1 MHLINNQPFFDLTEH
16 IDFAGLEA
24 IKKDLIYGI
33 VKNRASWGQGA
44 ASTHNLYNKGEKSLI
59 DPTWP
64 KVMQDPSNPDHE
76 YFKKLN
82 YDRADCMMFA
92 RYTGDYTQMGQI
104 VWLRKP
110 YDTGPG
116 GILNKCYAAGCY
128 DTPLYEDFPTLR
140 AWLEKQNIFSEIGR
154 INFFLSAPGEPGQ
167 LHKDAWIGFPD
178 NFILINLDPSRKEI
192 YILDDNHN
200 KVIVD
205 SPAFTFDTRNWHG
218 TVGGKYYSWTLRLE
232 GMFSKEWAESV
243 GIWETF
249 KKPDLDSDQK

>member
-1 MHLINNQPFFDLTEH
+1 MYLVDGKPFIDLTEH
-16 IDFAGLEA
+16 IDFKGLKSIE
-24 IKKDLIYGI
+24 KDLIYGI
-33 VKNRASWGQGA
+33 IKSRANWSQGA
-44 ASTHNLYNKGEKSLI
+44 ASTHNLYHKGEVSLI

-64 KVMQDPSNPDHE
+64 KVMQDPSNPNHE
-76 YFKKLN
+76 YFKRLN

-116 GILNKCYAAGCY
+116 GILNKSSANGCY
-128 DTPLYEDFPTLR
+128 DTDNYQNFPSLKE
-140 AWLEKQNIFSEIGR
+140 WLSKQNIFSEVGR

-167 LHKDAWIGFPD
+167 LHKDAWLGFPD
-178 NFILINLDPSRKEI
+178 NFILINLDPTRKEL
-192 YILDDNHN
+192 YILDDKHD
-200 KVIVD
+200 KILVD

-232 GMFSKEWAESV
+232 GMFSKQWAEKV
-243 GIWETF
+243 GIWEYY
-249 KKPDLDSDQK
+249 KKPESMLL